1 MEMHDPR
8 GALFPIFQISFD
20 PASSIL
26 STKFT
31 LHLFRTIIQDD
42 YANAYP
48 FERRFNAAEHIE
60 FHFQQAGEGILA
72 LVTSKS
78 R

>member
-1 MEMHDPR
+1 MHDPR

-31 LHLFRTIIQDD
+31 LHLFRTIIQDG

-48 FERRFNAAEHIE
+48 FERRDLTRRNISNFIFNR
-60 FHFQQAGEGILA
+60 QAR
-72 LVTSKS
+72 VY
-78 R
+78 